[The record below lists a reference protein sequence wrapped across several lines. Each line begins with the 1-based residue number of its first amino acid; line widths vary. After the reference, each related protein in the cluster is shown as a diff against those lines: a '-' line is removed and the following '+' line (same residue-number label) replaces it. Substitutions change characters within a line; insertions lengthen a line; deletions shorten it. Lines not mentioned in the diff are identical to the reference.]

1 VSEITIL
8 IVEDNEFVGLDIK
21 HRLSE
26 IGFNVLKIAESEDDA
41 FSFLE
46 KTQPDIIL
54 MDIIL
59 SGKLDGIQIAEIV
72 KKDYDIPIIFITGAS
87 DEKTIQRAKLIEPF
101 GYLIKPFK
109 DRELQIAIEMA
120 LYKHKLEVERN
131 ELLKKLKEQQ
141 EKIKDLSGL
150 IPICSNCK
158 KIRDDSGYWLQVEE
172 YIRQHS
178 SAEFTHSLCPICLK
192 KLYPGLDDD

>member
-59 SGKLDGIQIAEIV
+59 SGKLDGIQIAGIV

>member
-1 VSEITIL
+1 MSEITIL

-59 SGKLDGIQIAEIV
+59 SGKLDGIQIAGIV